1 MTARWPAM
9 MRRKT
14 AAEYCDLSE
23 AAFER
28 EVIAGSLP
36 TPISLGGRDHWLQK
50 SLDTALLRLAGDSDV
65 PDYRQKLRARY
76 ANA

>member
-1 MTARWPAM
+1 MSRWPRM

-28 EVIAGSLP
+28 EVIACRLP
-36 TPISLGGRDHWLQK
+36 CPVALGGREHW
-50 SLDTALLRLAGDSDV
+50 DRLALD
-65 PDYRQKLRARY
+65 RALAVLTGETDTPQWEQEFNLKY
-76 ANA
+76 G